1 MTDATPSFEQ
11 LLKNLDQAMFADRHR
26 LRRQLHDLRKKA
38 GDAPIDAERLAQWLE
53 RFQASV
59 AKVEARRRSVPVM
72 RYDDSLPI
80 AAKRDEIKAALEK
93 HQVLVIAG
101 ETGSG
106 KTTQLPKICLEIGR
120 GVHGLI
126 GHTQPRR
133 LAARSVA
140 TRVAEEIGTPLG
152 ELVGYQVRFEDQ
164 SKDSSLIKLM
174 TDGILLAETQHDRF
188 LEKYDTIIVDEAHER
203 SLNIDFLL
211 GYLKTLLPRRPDLK
225 VIITSATIDLER
237 FSQHFNGAPIVEVSG
252 RTYPVETWYR
262 PLSAE
267 VDEDGNRV
275 EDDLTVDQG
284 ILAALDEID
293 AHEKSIGKRPGDVL
307 VFLPGEREIRDAA
320 EVLRKANLKFTEVLP
335 LYARLTPAEQQ
346 KIFQP
351 RPGRKIVLATN
362 VAETSLTVPGIR
374 YVIDSGTARI
384 SRYSYRAKVQRLPIE
399 AVSQASANQR
409 KGRCGRVE
417 PGICIRLY
425 SEEDFLGRP
434 EFTDPEILRTNL
446 AAVILQML
454 HLRLGQIEDF
464 PFIEPPDGKAISDG
478 FNLLQELSAVN
489 RENQLTPLG
498 RQLARLPID
507 PRLGRMLLEAAKL
520 GSMAEVLI
528 VASALSVQDV
538 RERPA
543 DRQQQADQAHAQ
555 WKDPDSDFAAL
566 INLWRGFEEQRQA
579 LGSNALRTW
588 CRKNFLNYLRLR
600 EWRDA
605 HRQLT
610 LIVRELKLDAQLRAE
625 RERKGAEATARG
637 QDRSHKGT
645 DTPRGSGLDREEGGT
660 GAKDRGQDRSNKG
673 TDTPRGSG
681 LDHDEGS
688 AGAKDRGQDRSNKGT
703 SARGSGLDREE
714 RNAAAEDRG
723 QDHSHKGA
731 NTRRGSGLDREEGP
745 AGGKDRGQDH
755 SHKGTDTLC
764 GSGLDREEGS
774 AETKADTGQKDRAH
788 AEGPVRT
795 TDKRVNA
802 KLVQQAE
809 ASEAAVRAKSYA
821 AVHKAIL
828 SGLLSQVGHKTE
840 EGDFLGA
847 RQRRFWVHPSSVIGR
862 KKPNWIMAAELV
874 ETTKLFARMVAKI
887 EPDWIEPLAKHLIK
901 TNHFEPHWEKKR
913 GQVVAF
919 EQVTLYGMIVVAR
932 RPVHFGPIDPPA
944 ARELFIREGL
954 VRGEIHS
961 RAKALTANRE
971 LLELFDELEAKA
983 RRRDIIADEDT
994 LFAYYDARLPQDIYQ
1009 TASFETWYKRESAKN
1024 PQLLVMRDE
1033 DVLARDASEV
1043 TAAQYP
1049 DHLRIGELQLPLEY
1063 HFEPNHPRDGVTL
1076 RVPAPLLPQLRA
1088 ERLAWLVPGL
1098 IEAKAVAL
1106 VRNLPKAI
1114 RKNFVPVPDFVKAA
1128 LSKITFGEGA
1138 LPDAL
1143 GRELLRM
1150 TGARVP
1156 DEAWAEAAL
1165 GLESHLKMNIEVVD
1179 ARGKFLGEGRD
1190 LAELT
1195 ARFSEASQAA
1205 LAPPQQKAEQ
1215 KPVEAKGFAQVAE
1228 KAQAKMAGLS
1238 MTVYPALV
1246 EENAVVKEGR
1256 FPTQA
1261 EADYQHRRA
1270 LQRLLLQ
1277 QLAEPA
1283 KYLRNKLPGLTE
1295 LALLYRDMGKV
1306 DALVEDIL
1314 LASLDSC
1321 ILDGEAQLPRDG
1333 AALASLAERKRGD
1346 WATHAERLARLTLDI
1361 LKLWHGLQK
1370 RFKGKI
1376 DLAQAVALNDIK
1388 AQLGNLI
1395 YPGFVRETPTEWL
1408 KEYPRYLKT
1417 IEQRFEK
1424 IGAQLQRDRV
1434 WSGELAG
1441 YWEQYQARLNKHQQ
1455 EGKRDPEL
1463 ALYRWMLEEYRVSL
1477 WAQQLGTKMA
1487 VSDKRLNKQWSQV
1500 EA

>member
-1 MTDATPSFEQ
+1 MTDATPAIDT

-38 GDAPIDAERLAQWLE
+38 GDASLDDERLGQWLE

-59 AKVEARRRSVPVM
+59 GKVEARRQSVPTM
-72 RYDDSLPI
+72 RYDDQLPI
-80 AAKRDEIKAALEK
+80 AAKREEIKAALGK

-106 KTTQLPKICLEIGR
+106 KTTQLPKICLEMGR

-164 SKDSSLIKLM
+164 SKESSLIKLM

-225 VIITSATIDLER
+225 VIITSATIDLAR
-237 FSQHFNGAPIVEVSG
+237 FSEHFNGAPIVEVSG

-284 ILAALDEID
+284 ILAALEEID
-293 AHEKSIGKRPGDVL
+293 AHEKIIGKRPGDVL

-320 EVLRKANLKFTEVLP
+320 EVLRKANLRFTEVLP

-346 KIFQP
+346 KIF
-351 RPGRKIVLATN
+351 RPAAGRKIVLATN

-425 SEEDFLGRP
+425 SEEDFLSRP

-507 PRLGRMLLEAAKL
+507 PRLGRMLLEAAQL
-520 GSMAEVLI
+520 GSIAEVLI

-610 LIVRELKLDAQLRAE
+610 LIVRELKLGG
-625 RERKGAEATARG
+625 ERKANAELRRSGGSVPALARE
-637 QDRSHKGT
+637 Q
-645 DTPRGSGLDREEGGT
+645 
-660 GAKDRGQDRSNKG
+660 A
-673 TDTPRGSG
+673 
-681 LDHDEGS
+681 
-688 AGAKDRGQDRSNKGT
+688 AGAKVREQARSY
-703 SARGSGLDREE
+703 EE
-714 RNAAAEDRG
+714 PTAPD
-723 QDHSHKGA
+723 SK
-731 NTRRGSGLDREEGP
+731 P
-745 AGGKDRGQDH
+745 A
-755 SHKGTDTLC
+755 L
-764 GSGLDREEGS
+764 
-774 AETKADTGQKDRAH
+774 
-788 AEGPVRT
+788 T
-795 TDKRVNA
+795 TDKKVNV
-802 KLVQQAE
+802 KLAQQAE
-809 ASEAAVRAKSYA
+809 ASEAAQRAKSYA

-887 EPDWIEPLAKHLIK
+887 EPDWIEPLAKHLTK

-919 EQVTLYGMIVVAR
+919 EQVTLYGMIIVAR
-932 RPVHFGPIDPPA
+932 RPVHFGAIDPSA
-944 ARELFIREGL
+944 ARALFIREGL
-954 VRGEIHS
+954 VRGEMHS

-1009 TASFETWYKRESAKN
+1009 TASFENWYKRESAKD
-1024 PQLLVMRDE
+1024 PQLLMMRDE

-1076 RVPAPLLPQLRA
+1076 RVPAPLLPQLRS
-1088 ERLAWLVPGL
+1088 ERLDWLVPGL

-1128 LSKITFGEGA
+1128 LSKITFGDGS
-1138 LPDAL
+1138 LPEAL

-1150 TGARVP
+1150 TGARVS
-1156 DEAWAEAAL
+1156 DEAWAEAAV
-1165 GLESHLKMNIEVVD
+1165 GLENHLKMNIEVVD

-1190 LAELT
+1190 LVELT
-1195 ARFSEASQAA
+1195 ARFNEASQAA

-1215 KPVEAKGFAQVAE
+1215 KPVEAKAFAEVAE

-1246 EENAVVKEGR
+1246 EENGVVKEGR

-1261 EADYQHRRA
+1261 EANYQHRRA

-1295 LALLYRDMGKV
+1295 MALLYRDMGKI

-1321 ILDGEAQLPRDG
+1321 VLDGEAQLPRDG
-1333 AALASLAERKRGD
+1333 AALAALAERKRSD
-1346 WATHAERLARLTLDI
+1346 WTPHAERLARLVLEI

-1388 AQLGNLI
+1388 AQLGSLV
-1395 YPGFVRETPTEWL
+1395 YPGFVRETPAEWL
-1408 KEYPRYLKT
+1408 KEYPRYLKA

-1434 WSGELAG
+1434 WSGELGG
-1441 YWEQYQARLNKHQQ
+1441 YWEQYQRRLKKHLQ

-1463 ALYRWMLEEYRVSL
+1463 MSYRWMLEEYRVSL

-1487 VSDKRLNKQWSQV
+1487 VSDKRLNKQWNQV
-1500 EA
+1500 EP

>member
-1 MTDATPSFEQ
+1 MTDATPAIDT
-11 LLKNLDQAMFADRHR
+11 LLKNLDQALFADRHR
-26 LRRQLHDLRKKA
+26 LRRQLHELRKKPDEA
-38 GDAPIDAERLAQWLE
+38 KLAQWLE

-59 AKVEARRRSVPVM
+59 AKVEARRQSVPRI

-188 LEKYDTIIVDEAHER
+188 LERYDTIIVDEAHER

-211 GYLKTLLPRRPDLK
+211 GFLKTLLPRRPDLK
-225 VIITSATIDLER
+225 VIITSATIDLQR
-237 FSQHFNGAPIVEVSG
+237 FSEHFDGAPIVEVSG

-262 PLSAE
+262 PLAAE
-267 VDEDGNRV
+267 IDEDGNRV

-284 ILAALDEID
+284 ILAALDEIA
-293 AHEKSIGKRPGDVL
+293 AHEQSVGKRPGDVL

-454 HLRLGQIEDF
+454 HLRLGDIQDF

-507 PRLGRMLLEAAKL
+507 PRLGRMLLEAAQQ
-520 GSMAEVLI
+520 GSLAEVLI

-543 DRQQQADQAHAQ
+543 DRQQAADQAHAQ

-566 INLWRGFEEQRQA
+566 INLWRGFEEKRQE
-579 LGSNALRTW
+579 LGSNPLRSW

-610 LIVRELKLDAQLRAE
+610 LIARELKLGSGRSVDGSGQPQHADKARRVKDGEASST
-625 RERKGAEATARG
+625 RPAEASAQPVPT
-637 QDRSHKGT
+637 K
-645 DTPRGSGLDREEGGT
+645 DT
-660 GAKDRGQDRSNKG
+660 K
-673 TDTPRGSG
+673 
-681 LDHDEGS
+681 
-688 AGAKDRGQDRSNKGT
+688 
-703 SARGSGLDREE
+703 
-714 RNAAAEDRG
+714 
-723 QDHSHKGA
+723 
-731 NTRRGSGLDREEGP
+731 
-745 AGGKDRGQDH
+745 
-755 SHKGTDTLC
+755 
-764 GSGLDREEGS
+764 
-774 AETKADTGQKDRAH
+774 
-788 AEGPVRT
+788 
-795 TDKRVNA
+795 VNVI
-802 KLVQQAE
+802 LRQQAE
-809 ASEAAVRAKSYA
+809 ASEAAQKAKSYA

-828 SGLLSQVGHKTE
+828 AGLLSQVGNKTE

-862 KKPNWIMAAELV
+862 KKPNWLMAAELV

-887 EPDWIEPLAKHLIK
+887 EPDWIEPLAGHLIK
-901 TNHFEPHWEKKR
+901 KNHFEPHWEKKR
-913 GQVVAF
+913 GQVVAY
-919 EQVTLYGMIVVAR
+919 EQVTLYGMIVVGR
-932 RPVHFGPIDPPA
+932 RPVHYGPIDPPA

-954 VRGEIHS
+954 VRGEMHS
-961 RAKALTANRE
+961 RARALSANRE
-971 LLELFDELEAKA
+971 LLERLDELEAKA
-983 RRRDIIADEDT
+983 RRRDILADEET
-994 LFAYYDARLPQDIYQ
+994 LFDYYDARLPADIYQ
-1009 TASFETWYKRESAKN
+1009 TASFENWYKRESAKN
-1024 PQLLVMRDE
+1024 PQLLIMREE
-1033 DVLARDASEV
+1033 DVLAREASEV

-1076 RVPAPLLPQLRA
+1076 RVPAPLLPQLRS
-1088 ERLAWLVPGL
+1088 ERLDWLVPGL
-1098 IEAKAVAL
+1098 LETKAVAL
-1106 VRNLPKAI
+1106 VRNLPKAL
-1114 RKNFVPVPDFVKAA
+1114 RKNFVPVPDFVGAA
-1128 LSKITFGEGA
+1128 LAKIAFGEGA
-1138 LPDAL
+1138 LPEAL

-1156 DEAWAEAAL
+1156 EEAWAEAAA
-1165 GLESHLKMNIEVVD
+1165 GLENHLKMNIEVVD

-1195 ARFSEASQAA
+1195 ARFAEASQAA

-1246 EENAVVKEGR
+1246 EEGGVVKEGR

-1261 EADYQHRRA
+1261 EAEWQHRRA

-1295 LALLYRDMGKV
+1295 LGLLYRDMGKV

-1321 ILDGEAQLPRDG
+1321 ILDGEAPLPRDG

-1346 WATHAERLARLTLDI
+1346 WTAHAERLARLTLEI
-1361 LKLWHGLQK
+1361 LKHWHGLQK

-1388 AQLGNLI
+1388 AQLGNLV
-1395 YPGFVRETPTEWL
+1395 YPGFVRETPAEWL
-1408 KEYPRYLKT
+1408 KEYPRYLKAV
-1417 IEQRFEK
+1417 EQRFEK

-1434 WSGELAG
+1434 WSGELTG
-1441 YWEQYQARLNKHQQ
+1441 YWEQYQARLKKHLQ
-1455 EGKRDPEL
+1455 EGKRDAEL

-1477 WAQQLGTKMA
+1477 WAQQLGTRMA

-1500 EA
+1500 EP

>member
-1 MTDATPSFEQ
+1 MTDATPAIDT
-11 LLKNLDQAMFADRHR
+11 LLKNLDQALFADRHR
-26 LRRQLHDLRKKA
+26 LRRQLHELRKKPDE
-38 GDAPIDAERLAQWLE
+38 GKLAQWLE

-59 AKVEARRRSVPVM
+59 AKVEARRQSVPSI

-188 LEKYDTIIVDEAHER
+188 LERYDTIIVDEAHER

-211 GYLKTLLPRRPDLK
+211 GFLKTLLPRRPDLN
-225 VIITSATIDLER
+225 VIITSATIDLQR
-237 FSQHFNGAPIVEVSG
+237 FSEHFDGAPIVEVSG
-252 RTYPVETWYR
+252 RTYPVDTWYR
-262 PLSAE
+262 PLAAE
-267 VDEDGNRV
+267 IDEDGNRV

-284 ILAALDEID
+284 ILAALDEIT
-293 AHEKSIGKRPGDVL
+293 AHEHSIGKRPGDVL

-454 HLRLGQIEDF
+454 HLRLGDIQDF
-464 PFIEPPDGKAISDG
+464 PFIESPDGKAISDG
-478 FNLLQELSAVN
+478 FNLLLELSAVN

-507 PRLGRMLLEAAKL
+507 PRLGRMLLEAAQQGGL
-520 GSMAEVLI
+520 AEVLI

-543 DRQQQADQAHAQ
+543 DRQQAADQAHAQ

-579 LGSNALRTW
+579 LGSGALRTW

-610 LIVRELKLDAQLRAE
+610 LIARELRLGTPKTVDGSGHPPYAQSGSRSVEDGEASST
-625 RERKGAEATARG
+625 RPAGASTQPAPT
-637 QDRSHKGT
+637 T
-645 DTPRGSGLDREEGGT
+645 DT
-660 GAKDRGQDRSNKG
+660 K
-673 TDTPRGSG
+673 
-681 LDHDEGS
+681 
-688 AGAKDRGQDRSNKGT
+688 
-703 SARGSGLDREE
+703 
-714 RNAAAEDRG
+714 
-723 QDHSHKGA
+723 
-731 NTRRGSGLDREEGP
+731 
-745 AGGKDRGQDH
+745 
-755 SHKGTDTLC
+755 
-764 GSGLDREEGS
+764 
-774 AETKADTGQKDRAH
+774 
-788 AEGPVRT
+788 
-795 TDKRVNA
+795 VNVI
-802 KLVQQAE
+802 LRQQAE
-809 ASEAAVRAKSYA
+809 ASEAAQKAKGYA

-828 SGLLSQVGHKTE
+828 AGLLSQVGHKTE

-862 KKPNWIMAAELV
+862 KKPNWLMAAELV

-887 EPDWIEPLAKHLIK
+887 EPDWIEPLAGHLIK
-901 TNHFEPHWEKKR
+901 KNHFEPHWEKKR
-913 GQVVAF
+913 GQVVAY
-919 EQVTLYGMIVVAR
+919 EQVTLYGMIVVGR
-932 RPVHFGPIDPPA
+932 RPVHYGPIDPPA
-944 ARELFIREGL
+944 ARALFIREGL
-954 VRGEIHS
+954 VRGEMHS
-961 RAKALTANRE
+961 RARALSVNRD
-971 LLELFDELEAKA
+971 LLERLDELEAKA
-983 RRRDIIADEDT
+983 RRRDILADEET
-994 LFAYYDARLPQDIYQ
+994 LFDYYDARVPQDIYQ
-1009 TASFETWYKRESAKN
+1009 TASFESWYKRESAKD
-1024 PQLLVMRDE
+1024 PQLLVMREE
-1033 DVLARDASEV
+1033 DVLAREASEV

-1049 DHLRIGELQLPLEY
+1049 DYLNIGELQLPLEY

-1076 RVPAPLLPQLRA
+1076 RVPAPLLPQLRS
-1088 ERLAWLVPGL
+1088 ERLDWLVPGL
-1098 IEAKAVAL
+1098 LEVKAVAL
-1106 VRNLPKAI
+1106 VRNLPKAL
-1114 RKNFVPVPDFVKAA
+1114 RKNFVPVPDFVGAA
-1128 LSKITFGEGA
+1128 LAKISFGERS
-1138 LPDAL
+1138 LPEAL

-1150 TGARVP
+1150 TGARVSE
-1156 DEAWAEAAL
+1156 EAWTEAAA
-1165 GLESHLKMNIEVVD
+1165 GLENHLKMNIEVVD
-1179 ARGKFLGEGRD
+1179 ARGKILGEGRD

-1195 ARFSEASQAA
+1195 ARFAEASQAA

-1215 KPVEAKGFAQVAE
+1215 KPVEAKDFAQVAE

-1246 EENAVVKEGR
+1246 EEAGVVKEGR

-1261 EADYQHRRA
+1261 EAEWQHRRA

-1295 LALLYRDMGKV
+1295 LGLLYRDMGKV
-1306 DALVEDIL
+1306 DGLVEDIL
-1314 LASLDSC
+1314 LASLGSC
-1321 ILDGEAQLPRDG
+1321 ILDGEVQLPRDG

-1346 WATHAERLARLTLDI
+1346 WTAHAERLARLTLEI
-1361 LKLWHGLQK
+1361 LKHWHGLQK

-1388 AQLGNLI
+1388 AQLGNLV
-1395 YPGFVRETPTEWL
+1395 YPGFVRETPAEWL
-1408 KEYPRYLKT
+1408 KEYPRYLRA

-1441 YWEQYQARLNKHQQ
+1441 YWEQYQARLKKHSQ
-1455 EGKRDPEL
+1455 EGKRDAEL

-1500 EA
+1500 EP

>member
-1 MTDATPSFEQ
+1 MTDATPAFEQ
-11 LLKNLDQAMFADRHR
+11 LLKNLDQAMYADRHR

-38 GDAPIDAERLAQWLE
+38 GAAPIDEVRLAQWLE

-59 AKVEARRRSVPVM
+59 AKVEARRQSVPVM

-188 LEKYDTIIVDEAHER
+188 LERYDTIIVDEAHER

-237 FSQHFNGAPIVEVSG
+237 FSEHFGGAGLPGAPIVEVSG

-262 PLSAE
+262 PLAAE
-267 VDEDGNRV
+267 TDEDGNRV

-293 AHEKSIGKRPGDVL
+293 AHERSIGKRPGDVL

-425 SEEDFLGRP
+425 SEEDFLSRP

-478 FNLLQELSAVN
+478 FNLLQELSAVS

-507 PRLGRMLLEAAKL
+507 PRLGRMLLEAATL

-605 HRQLT
+605 HRQLM
-610 LIVRELKLDAQLRAE
+610 LIVRELQL
-625 RERKGAEATARG
+625 GAG
-637 QDRSHKGT
+637 RSA
-645 DTPRGSGLDREEGGT
+645 DGSGQRTHVG
-660 GAKDRGQDRSNKG
+660 K
-673 TDTPRGSG
+673 
-681 LDHDEGS
+681 
-688 AGAKDRGQDRSNKGT
+688 AGRVEDGEASSTRP
-703 SARGSGLDREE
+703 AP
-714 RNAAAEDRG
+714 AA
-723 QDHSHKGA
+723 
-731 NTRRGSGLDREEGP
+731 P
-745 AGGKDRGQDH
+745 
-755 SHKGTDTLC
+755 
-764 GSGLDREEGS
+764 
-774 AETKADTGQKDRAH
+774 
-788 AEGPVRT
+788 T
-795 TDKRVNA
+795 TDNKVNA
-802 KLVQQAE
+802 ILRQQHE
-809 ASEAAVRAKSYA
+809 ASEAAQKAKGYA

-828 SGLLSQVGHKTE
+828 AGLLSQIGHKTE

-887 EPDWIEPLAKHLIK
+887 EPDWIEPLAGHLIK
-901 TNHFEPHWEKKR
+901 KNHFEPHWEKKR
-913 GQVVAF
+913 GQVVAY
-919 EQVTLYGMIVVAR
+919 EQVTLYGMIVVGR
-932 RPVHFGPIDPPA
+932 RPVHYGPIDPPA

-954 VRGEIHS
+954 VRGEMHS

-994 LFAYYDARLPQDIYQ
+994 LFAYYDARVPHDIYQ
-1009 TASFETWYKRESAKN
+1009 TASFETWYKRESQKN

-1088 ERLAWLVPGL
+1088 ERLDWLVPGL

-1138 LPDAL
+1138 LPEAL

-1150 TGARVP
+1150 TGARVS
-1156 DEAWAEAAL
+1156 DEAWAEAAM

-1246 EENAVVKEGR
+1246 EEAGVVKEGR

-1321 ILDGEAQLPRDG
+1321 ILDGETQLPRDG

-1346 WATHAERLARLTLDI
+1346 WAAHAERLARLTLDI

-1388 AQLGNLI
+1388 AQLANLV
-1395 YPGFVRETPTEWL
+1395 YPGFVRETPGEWL
-1408 KEYPRYLKT
+1408 KEYPRYLKAV
-1417 IEQRFEK
+1417 EQRFEK

-1441 YWEQYQARLNKHQQ
+1441 YWEQYQARLKKHQQ

-1463 ALYRWMLEEYRVSL
+1463 TLYRWMLEEYRVSL

-1500 EA
+1500 EV

>member
-1 MTDATPSFEQ
+1 MTDATPDFDT
-11 LLKNLDQAMFADRHR
+11 LHKNLDQAFSADRHR
-26 LRRQLHDLRKKA
+26 LRRQLHELRKRPDEDKL
-38 GDAPIDAERLAQWLE
+38 GQWLE
-53 RFQASV
+53 RFQASA
-59 AKVEARRRSVPVM
+59 AKVEARRRSVPVI
-72 RYDDSLPI
+72 RYDDALPI

-164 SKDSSLIKLM
+164 SKESTLIKLM

-211 GYLKTLLPRRPDLK
+211 GFLKTLLPRRPDLK

-237 FSQHFNGAPIVEVSG
+237 FSKHFDDAPIIEVSG
-252 RTYPVETWYR
+252 RTYPVDTWYR
-262 PLSAE
+262 PLAAE
-267 VDEDGNRV
+267 TDEDGNRV

-284 ILAALDEID
+284 VLAALDEIE
-293 AHEKSIGKRPGDVL
+293 AHEKSIGQRPGDVL

-320 EVLRKANLKFTEVLP
+320 EMLRKANLRFTEVLP
-335 LYARLTPAEQQ
+335 LYARLSPAEQQ
-346 KIFQP
+346 RIF
-351 RPGRKIVLATN
+351 RPAAGRKIVLATN

-417 PGICIRLY
+417 AGICIRLY
-425 SEEDFLGRP
+425 SEEDFLSRQ

-454 HLRLGQIEDF
+454 HLRLGDIQDF
-464 PFIEPPDGKAISDG
+464 PFIEPPDGRAISDG

-507 PRLGRMLLEAAKL
+507 PRLGRMLLEAAQQ
-520 GSMAEVLI
+520 GSLEEVLI

-543 DRQQQADQAHAQ
+543 DRQQAADQAHAQ

-566 INLWRGFEEQRQA
+566 INLWRGFEEKRQE
-579 LGSNALRTW
+579 LGSGALRSW

-605 HRQLT
+605 HRQLL
-610 LIVRELKLDAQLRAE
+610 LIARELQLGGAKAADKRRVE
-625 RERKGAEATARG
+625 NAEA
-637 QDRSHKGT
+637 S
-645 DTPRGSGLDREEGGT
+645 S
-660 GAKDRGQDRSNKG
+660 
-673 TDTPRGSG
+673 
-681 LDHDEGS
+681 
-688 AGAKDRGQDRSNKGT
+688 
-703 SARGSGLDREE
+703 
-714 RNAAAEDRG
+714 
-723 QDHSHKGA
+723 
-731 NTRRGSGLDREEGP
+731 TR
-745 AGGKDRGQDH
+745 
-755 SHKGTDTLC
+755 
-764 GSGLDREEGS
+764 S
-774 AETKADTGQKDRAH
+774 AEAATQPIPTKDTK
-788 AEGPVRT
+788 
-795 TDKRVNA
+795 VNVI
-802 KLVQQAE
+802 LRQQAE
-809 ASEAAVRAKSYA
+809 ASEAAQKAKGYA

-828 SGLLSQVGHKTE
+828 AGLLSQIGHKTE
-840 EGDFLGA
+840 DGDFLGA

-862 KKPNWIMAAELV
+862 KKPNWLMAAELV

-887 EPDWIEPLAKHLIK
+887 EPEWIEPLAGHLIK
-901 TNHFEPHWEKKR
+901 KNHFEPHWEKKR
-913 GQVVAF
+913 GQVVAY
-919 EQVTLYGMIVVAR
+919 EQITLYGLIVVGR
-932 RPVHFGPIDPPA
+932 RPVHYGPIDPPA

-954 VRGEIHS
+954 VRGEITS
-961 RAKALTANRE
+961 RARALSANRE
-971 LLELFDELEAKA
+971 LLERMDELEAKA
-983 RRRDIIADEDT
+983 RRRDILADEET
-994 LFAYYDARLPQDIYQ
+994 LFGYYDARLPADIYQ
-1009 TASFETWYKRESAKN
+1009 TASFDNWYKRESAKD
-1024 PQLLVMRDE
+1024 PQLLIMREE

-1043 TAAQYP
+1043 TAAHYP

-1088 ERLAWLVPGL
+1088 ERLDWLVPGL
-1098 IEAKAVAL
+1098 LETKAVAL
-1106 VRNLPKAI
+1106 VRNLPKAL
-1114 RKNFVPVPDFVKAA
+1114 RKNFVPVPDFVGAA
-1128 LSKITFGEGA
+1128 LAKISFGEGS
-1138 LPDAL
+1138 LTEAL

-1156 DEAWAEAAL
+1156 EEAWREAAA
-1165 GLESHLKMNIEVVD
+1165 GLDGHLKMNIEVVD

-1195 ARFSEASQAA
+1195 ARFAEASQAA

-1215 KPVEAKGFAQVAE
+1215 KPVEAKGFAQIAE

-1246 EENAVVKEGR
+1246 EERGVVKEGR

-1295 LALLYRDMGKV
+1295 MGLLYREMGKV

-1321 ILDGEAQLPRDG
+1321 ILDGETLLPRDG
-1333 AALASLAERKRGD
+1333 AALASLAEKKRGD
-1346 WATHAERLARLTLDI
+1346 WSAHAERLARLVLDI
-1361 LKLWHGLQK
+1361 LKLWHSLQK

-1388 AQLGNLI
+1388 AQLASLV
-1395 YPGFVRETPTEWL
+1395 YPGFVRETPAEWL
-1408 KEYPRYLKT
+1408 KEYPRFLKAV
-1417 IEQRFEK
+1417 EQRFEK
-1424 IGAQLQRDRV
+1424 IGAQVQRDRV

-1441 YWEQYQARLNKHQQ
+1441 YWEQYQARLKKHQQ
-1455 EGKRDPEL
+1455 EGKHDPAL
-1463 ALYRWMLEEYRVSL
+1463 GLYRWMLEEYRVSL
-1477 WAQQLGTKMA
+1477 WAQQLGTKLP

-1500 EA
+1500 EP

>member
-1 MTDATPSFEQ
+1 MTDLATLQ
-11 LLKNLDQAMFADRHR
+11 NNLDHVMIAERHR
-26 LRRQLHDLRKKA
+26 LRRQLHELQKHPDEAK
-38 GDAPIDAERLAQWLE
+38 LAQWLE
-53 RFQASV
+53 RFQASSDKV
-59 AKVEARRRSVPVM
+59 AARRSSIPAM
-72 RYDDSLPI
+72 RYDDALPI

-93 HQVLVIAG
+93 SQVVVIAG

-164 SKDSSLIKLM
+164 SKDGTLIKLM

-225 VIITSATIDLER
+225 LIITSATIDLER
-237 FSQHFNGAPIVEVSG
+237 FSKHFNDAPIIEVSG

-262 PLSAE
+262 PLAAE
-267 VDEDGNRV
+267 VDEEGERLL
-275 EDDLTVDQG
+275 DDLSIDQG
-284 ILAALDEID
+284 ILAALDEI
-293 AHEKSIGKRPGDVL
+293 AEHERSVGKRPGDVL
-307 VFLPGEREIRDAA
+307 VFLPGEREIREAA
-320 EVLRKANLKFTEVLP
+320 EVLRKANLRFTEVLP

-346 KIFQP
+346 KIFAP
-351 RPGRKIVLATN
+351 MAGRKIVLATN

-399 AVSQASANQR
+399 PVSQASANQR

-434 EFTDPEILRTNL
+434 EYTDPEILRTNL

-454 HLRLGQIEDF
+454 HLRLGSIEDF

-489 RENQLTPLG
+489 RESQLTPIG

-507 PRLGRMLLEAAKL
+507 PRLGRMVLEGAKQ
-520 GSMAEVLI
+520 GSLEEILI
-528 VASALSVQDV
+528 VAAALSVQDP
-538 RERPA
+538 RERPM
-543 DRQQQADQAHAQ
+543 DRQQAADQAHAQ

-579 LGSNALRTW
+579 LGSNALRSW

-610 LIVRELKLDAQLRAE
+610 LIVRELKL
-625 RERKGAEATARG
+625 GAEARGRDGRALADSRRSELAR
-637 QDRSHKGT
+637 
-645 DTPRGSGLDREEGGT
+645 EGGNT
-660 GAKDRGQDRSNKG
+660 GGPVREQARSY
-673 TDTPRGSG
+673 D
-681 LDHDEGS
+681 S
-688 AGAKDRGQDRSNKGT
+688 A
-703 SARGSGLDREE
+703 
-714 RNAAAEDRG
+714 
-723 QDHSHKGA
+723 
-731 NTRRGSGLDREEGP
+731 
-745 AGGKDRGQDH
+745 
-755 SHKGTDTLC
+755 
-764 GSGLDREEGS
+764 
-774 AETKADTGQKDRAH
+774 TG
-788 AEGPVRT
+788 EPVRT

-802 KLVQQAE
+802 KLAQQAE
-809 ASEAAVRAKSYA
+809 ASEAAQKAKGYA

-828 SGLLSQVGHKTE
+828 AGLLSQIGNKTE

-862 KKPNWIMAAELV
+862 KKPSWLMAAELV

-887 EPDWIEPLAKHLIK
+887 EPEWIEPLAGHLVK
-901 TNHFEPHWEKKR
+901 KNHFEPHWEKKR
-913 GQVVAF
+913 GQVVAY
-919 EQVTLYGMIVVAR
+919 EQVTLYGLIVVGR
-932 RPVHFGPIDPPA
+932 RPVHYGPIDPPA

-954 VRGEIHS
+954 VRGEINS
-961 RAKALTANRE
+961 RARALAANRE
-971 LLELFDELEAKA
+971 LLERMDELEAKA
-983 RRRDIIADEDT
+983 RRRDILADEET
-994 LFAYYDARLPQDIYQ
+994 LFGYYDERLPADIYQ
-1009 TASFETWYKRESAKN
+1009 TASFENWYKRESQKA
-1024 PQLLVMRDE
+1024 PQLLIMREE
-1033 DVLARDASEV
+1033 DVLAREAREV

-1076 RVPAPLLPQLRA
+1076 RVPAPLLPQLRR
-1088 ERLAWLVPGL
+1088 ERLDWLVPGL

-1106 VRNLPKAI
+1106 VRGLPKAI
-1114 RKNFVPVPDFVKAA
+1114 RKNFVPVPDFVGAA
-1128 LSKITFGEGA
+1128 LVKISFGEGA
-1138 LPDAL
+1138 LPEAL
-1143 GRELLRM
+1143 GRELTRM
-1150 TGARVP
+1150 TGARVS
-1156 DEAWAEAAL
+1156 DEAWAEAAA
-1165 GLESHLKMNIEVVD
+1165 GLENHLKMNIEVVD

-1195 ARFSEASQAA
+1195 ARFAEASQAA

-1246 EENAVVKEGR
+1246 EEGGVVKEAR

-1261 EADYQHRRA
+1261 EADWQHRRA

-1295 LALLYRDMGKV
+1295 LGLLYRDMGKV
-1306 DALVEDIL
+1306 DVLVEDIL

-1333 AALASLAERKRGD
+1333 AALASLAEKKRGD
-1346 WATHAERLARLTLDI
+1346 WAAHAERLARLTLEI
-1361 LKLWHGLQK
+1361 LKHWHGLQK

-1388 AQLGNLI
+1388 AQLANLV
-1395 YPGFVRETPTEWL
+1395 YPHFVRETPAEWL
-1408 KEYPRYLKT
+1408 KEYPRYLKA

-1441 YWEQYQARLNKHQQ
+1441 YWEQYQARLHKHQQ

-1477 WAQQLGTKMA
+1477 WAQQLGTKMP
-1487 VSDKRLNKQWSQV
+1487 VSDKRLNKQWAQTQP
-1500 EA
+1500 

>member
-1 MTDATPSFEQ
+1 MTDATPAIDT
-11 LLKNLDQAMFADRHR
+11 LLKNLDQALFADRHR
-26 LRRQLHDLRKKA
+26 LRRQLHELRKQPDEAK
-38 GDAPIDAERLAQWLE
+38 LAQWLE
-53 RFQASV
+53 RFQASA
-59 AKVEARRRSVPVM
+59 AKVEARRQSVPRI

-188 LEKYDTIIVDEAHER
+188 LERYDTIIVDEAHER

-211 GYLKTLLPRRPDLK
+211 GFLKTLLPRRPDLK
-225 VIITSATIDLER
+225 VIITSATIDLQR
-237 FSQHFNGAPIVEVSG
+237 FSEHFDGAPIVEVSG

-262 PLSAE
+262 PLAAE
-267 VDEDGNRV
+267 IDEDGNRV

-284 ILAALDEID
+284 ILAALDEIA
-293 AHEKSIGKRPGDVL
+293 AHEQSVGKRPGDVL

-454 HLRLGQIEDF
+454 HLRLGDIQDF
-464 PFIEPPDGKAISDG
+464 PFIESPDGKAISDG

-507 PRLGRMLLEAAKL
+507 PRLGRMLLEAAQQ
-520 GSMAEVLI
+520 GSLAEVLI

-543 DRQQQADQAHAQ
+543 DRQQAADQAHAQ

-566 INLWRGFEEQRQA
+566 INIWRGFEEKRQE
-579 LGSNALRTW
+579 LGSNPLRTW

-610 LIVRELKLDAQLRAE
+610 LIARELKLGAPAE
-625 RERKGAEATARG
+625 NRG
-637 QDRSHKGT
+637 QDRSHKGG
-645 DTPRGSGLDREEGGT
+645 DTRGSGLDREKNTAERAPEHA
-660 GAKDRGQDRSNKG
+660 GAPAPT
-673 TDTPRGSG
+673 TDT
-681 LDHDEGS
+681 
-688 AGAKDRGQDRSNKGT
+688 K
-703 SARGSGLDREE
+703 
-714 RNAAAEDRG
+714 
-723 QDHSHKGA
+723 
-731 NTRRGSGLDREEGP
+731 
-745 AGGKDRGQDH
+745 
-755 SHKGTDTLC
+755 
-764 GSGLDREEGS
+764 
-774 AETKADTGQKDRAH
+774 
-788 AEGPVRT
+788 
-795 TDKRVNA
+795 VNVI
-802 KLVQQAE
+802 LRQQAE
-809 ASEAAVRAKSYA
+809 ASEAAQKAKSYA

-828 SGLLSQVGHKTE
+828 AGLLSQIGNKTE

-862 KKPNWIMAAELV
+862 KKPNWLMAAELV

-887 EPDWIEPLAKHLIK
+887 EPDWIEPLAGHLIK
-901 TNHFEPHWEKKR
+901 KNHFEPHWEKKR
-913 GQVVAF
+913 GQVVAY
-919 EQVTLYGMIVVAR
+919 EQVTLYGMIVVGR
-932 RPVHFGPIDPPA
+932 RPVHYGPIDPPA

-954 VRGEIHS
+954 VRGEMHS
-961 RAKALTANRE
+961 RARALSANRE
-971 LLELFDELEAKA
+971 LLERLDELEAKA
-983 RRRDIIADEDT
+983 RRRDILADEET
-994 LFAYYDARLPQDIYQ
+994 LFDYYAARLPADIYQ
-1009 TASFETWYKRESAKN
+1009 TASFENWYKRESAKD
-1024 PQLLVMRDE
+1024 PQLLIMREE
-1033 DVLARDASEV
+1033 DVLAREASEV

-1049 DHLRIGELQLPLEY
+1049 DYLRIGELQLPLEY

-1076 RVPAPLLPQLRA
+1076 RVPAPLLPQLRS
-1088 ERLAWLVPGL
+1088 ERLDWLVPGL
-1098 IEAKAVAL
+1098 LETKAVAL
-1106 VRNLPKAI
+1106 VRNLPKAL
-1114 RKNFVPVPDFVKAA
+1114 RKNFVPVPDFVGAA
-1128 LSKITFGEGA
+1128 LAKITFGEGA
-1138 LPDAL
+1138 LPEAL

-1150 TGARVP
+1150 TGARVS
-1156 DEAWAEAAL
+1156 DDAWAEAAA

-1195 ARFSEASQAA
+1195 ARFAEASQAA
-1205 LAPPQQKAEQ
+1205 LAPPQHKAEQ
-1215 KPVEAKGFAQVAE
+1215 QPVEAKGFAQVAE

-1246 EENAVVKEGR
+1246 EEAGVVKEGR

-1261 EADYQHRRA
+1261 EAEWQHRRA

-1295 LALLYRDMGKV
+1295 LGLLYRDMGKV

-1333 AALASLAERKRGD
+1333 TALASLAERKRGD
-1346 WATHAERLARLTLDI
+1346 WTAHAERLARLTLEI
-1361 LKLWHGLQK
+1361 LKHWHGLQK

-1388 AQLGNLI
+1388 AQLGNLV
-1395 YPGFVRETPTEWL
+1395 YPGFVRETPAEWL
-1408 KEYPRYLKT
+1408 KEYPRYLKA

-1441 YWEQYQARLNKHQQ
+1441 YWEQYQTRLKKHLQ
-1455 EGKRDPEL
+1455 EGKRDAEL

-1477 WAQQLGTKMA
+1477 WAQQLGTRMA

-1500 EA
+1500 EP

>member
-1 MTDATPSFEQ
+1 MTDATPSFER
-11 LLKNLDQAMFADRHR
+11 LLNNLDQAMFADRHR
-26 LRRQLHDLRKKA
+26 LRRQLHDLRKQAA
-38 GDAPIDAERLAQWLE
+38 GAPLDDERLAQWVA

-59 AKVEARRRSVPVM
+59 AKVEARRQSVPVM

-188 LEKYDTIIVDEAHER
+188 LERYDTIIVDEAHER

-237 FSQHFNGAPIVEVSG
+237 FSEHFNGAPIVEVSG
-252 RTYPVETWYR
+252 RTFPVDTWYR
-262 PLSAE
+262 PLAAE
-267 VDEDGNRV
+267 TDEDGNRV

-320 EVLRKANLKFTEVLP
+320 EVLRKANLRFTEVLP

-346 KIFQP
+346 KIF
-351 RPGRKIVLATN
+351 RPAAGRKIVLATN

-425 SEEDFLGRP
+425 SEEDFLSRP

-507 PRLGRMLLEAAKL
+507 PRLGRMLLEAAKT
-520 GSMAEVLI
+520 GSIAEVLI

-610 LIVRELKLDAQLRAE
+610 LIVRELKLNDNAQSRGSQPVDE
-625 RERKGAEATARG
+625 RVSQR
-637 QDRSHKGT
+637 QDRQHAES
-645 DTPRGSGLDREEGGT
+645 
-660 GAKDRGQDRSNKG
+660 
-673 TDTPRGSG
+673 
-681 LDHDEGS
+681 
-688 AGAKDRGQDRSNKGT
+688 
-703 SARGSGLDREE
+703 
-714 RNAAAEDRG
+714 RNAKSGQAADLSRVEDG
-723 QDHSHKGA
+723 EASS
-731 NTRRGSGLDREEGP
+731 TDRP
-745 AGGKDRGQDH
+745 ALTKD
-755 SHKGTDTLC
+755 K
-764 GSGLDREEGS
+764 
-774 AETKADTGQKDRAH
+774 K
-788 AEGPVRT
+788 
-795 TDKRVNA
+795 VNV
-802 KLVQQAE
+802 KLAQQAE
-809 ASEAAVRAKSYA
+809 ASEAAQKAKSYA

-954 VRGEIHS
+954 VRGEMHS

-994 LFAYYDARLPQDIYQ
+994 LFAYYDARVPQDIYQ
-1009 TASFETWYKRESAKN
+1009 TASFETWYKRESQKN

-1049 DHLRIGELQLPLEY
+1049 DHLRIGDLQLPLEY

-1088 ERLAWLVPGL
+1088 ERLDWLVPGL

-1128 LSKITFGEGA
+1128 LSKITFAEGA

-1150 TGARVP
+1150 TGARVS
-1156 DEAWAEAAL
+1156 DDAWAEAAV

-1246 EENAVVKEGR
+1246 EEGGVVKEGR

-1321 ILDGEAQLPRDG
+1321 ILDGETPLPRDG

-1346 WATHAERLARLTLDI
+1346 WAAHAERLARLTLDI

-1388 AQLGNLI
+1388 AQLANLV
-1395 YPGFVRETPTEWL
+1395 YPGFVRETPGEWL
-1408 KEYPRYLKT
+1408 KEYPRYLKAV
-1417 IEQRFEK
+1417 EQRFEK

-1434 WSGELAG
+1434 WSGELVG
-1441 YWEQYQARLNKHQQ
+1441 YWEQYQARLKKHQQ

-1463 ALYRWMLEEYRVSL
+1463 TAYRWMLEEYRVSL

-1487 VSDKRLNKQWSQV
+1487 VSDKRLNKQWAAV

>member
-1 MTDATPSFEQ
+1 MTDATPAIDT
-11 LLKNLDQAMFADRHR
+11 LLKNLDQALFADRHR
-26 LRRQLHDLRKKA
+26 LRRQLHELRKKPDEA
-38 GDAPIDAERLAQWLE
+38 KLAQWLE

-59 AKVEARRRSVPVM
+59 AKVEARRQSVPRI

-188 LEKYDTIIVDEAHER
+188 LERYDTIIVDEAHER

-211 GYLKTLLPRRPDLK
+211 GFLKTLLPRRPDLK
-225 VIITSATIDLER
+225 VIITSATIDLQR
-237 FSQHFNGAPIVEVSG
+237 FSEHFDGAPIVEVSG

-262 PLSAE
+262 PLAAE
-267 VDEDGNRV
+267 IDEDGNRV

-284 ILAALDEID
+284 ILAALDEIA
-293 AHEKSIGKRPGDVL
+293 AHEQSVGKRPGDVL

-454 HLRLGQIEDF
+454 HLRLGDIQDF

-507 PRLGRMLLEAAKL
+507 PRLGRMLLEAAQQ
-520 GSMAEVLI
+520 GSLAEVLI

-543 DRQQQADQAHAQ
+543 DRQQAADQAHAQ

-566 INLWRGFEEQRQA
+566 INLWRGFEEKRQE
-579 LGSNALRTW
+579 LGSNPLRSW

-610 LIVRELKLDAQLRAE
+610 LIARELKLGSGRSVDGSGQPQHADKARRVKDGEASST
-625 RERKGAEATARG
+625 RPAEASAQPVPT
-637 QDRSHKGT
+637 K
-645 DTPRGSGLDREEGGT
+645 DT
-660 GAKDRGQDRSNKG
+660 K
-673 TDTPRGSG
+673 
-681 LDHDEGS
+681 
-688 AGAKDRGQDRSNKGT
+688 
-703 SARGSGLDREE
+703 
-714 RNAAAEDRG
+714 
-723 QDHSHKGA
+723 
-731 NTRRGSGLDREEGP
+731 
-745 AGGKDRGQDH
+745 
-755 SHKGTDTLC
+755 
-764 GSGLDREEGS
+764 
-774 AETKADTGQKDRAH
+774 
-788 AEGPVRT
+788 
-795 TDKRVNA
+795 VNVI
-802 KLVQQAE
+802 LRQQAE
-809 ASEAAVRAKSYA
+809 ASEAAQKAKSYA

-828 SGLLSQVGHKTE
+828 AGLLSQVGNKTE

-862 KKPNWIMAAELV
+862 KKPNWLMAAELV

-887 EPDWIEPLAKHLIK
+887 EPDWIEPLAGHLIK
-901 TNHFEPHWEKKR
+901 KNHFEPHWEKKR
-913 GQVVAF
+913 GQVVAY
-919 EQVTLYGMIVVAR
+919 EQVTLYGMIVVGR
-932 RPVHFGPIDPPA
+932 RPVHYGPIDPPA

-954 VRGEIHS
+954 VRGEMHS
-961 RAKALTANRE
+961 RARALSANRE
-971 LLELFDELEAKA
+971 LLERLDELEAKA
-983 RRRDIIADEDT
+983 RRRDILADEET
-994 LFAYYDARLPQDIYQ
+994 LFDYYDARLPADIYQ
-1009 TASFETWYKRESAKN
+1009 TASFENWYKRESAKN
-1024 PQLLVMRDE
+1024 PQLLIMREE
-1033 DVLARDASEV
+1033 DVLAREASEV

-1076 RVPAPLLPQLRA
+1076 RVPAPLLPQLRS
-1088 ERLAWLVPGL
+1088 ERLDWLVPGL
-1098 IEAKAVAL
+1098 LETKAVAL
-1106 VRNLPKAI
+1106 VRNLPKAL
-1114 RKNFVPVPDFVKAA
+1114 RKNFVPVPDFVGAA
-1128 LSKITFGEGA
+1128 LAKIAFGEGA
-1138 LPDAL
+1138 LPEAL

-1156 DEAWAEAAL
+1156 EEAWAEAAA
-1165 GLESHLKMNIEVVD
+1165 GLENHLKMNIEVVD

-1195 ARFSEASQAA
+1195 ARFAEASQAA

-1246 EENAVVKEGR
+1246 EEAGVVKEGR

-1261 EADYQHRRA
+1261 EADWQHRRA

-1295 LALLYRDMGKV
+1295 LGVLYRDIGKV

-1321 ILDGEAQLPRDG
+1321 ILDGEAPLPRDG

-1346 WATHAERLARLTLDI
+1346 WTAHAERLARLTLEI
-1361 LKLWHGLQK
+1361 LKHWHGLQK

-1388 AQLGNLI
+1388 AQLGNLV
-1395 YPGFVRETPTEWL
+1395 YPGFVRETPAEWL
-1408 KEYPRYLKT
+1408 KEYPRYLKAV
-1417 IEQRFEK
+1417 EQRFEK

-1434 WSGELAG
+1434 WSGELTG
-1441 YWEQYQARLNKHQQ
+1441 YWEQYQARLKKHLQ
-1455 EGKRDPEL
+1455 EGKRDAEL

-1477 WAQQLGTKMA
+1477 WAQQLGTRMA

-1500 EA
+1500 EP